1 MARTAHLIA
10 FALLLLTV
18 SSAQAKKVW
27 STKAEKGFLDDVMA
41 FGGEND
47 ARFAFIA
54 TDAAQ
59 LLTIRVLKTN
69 GFVKEAEVK
78 VEPPTVVPKQ
88 LAFTPDTTKIVL
100 VYSDGSTGQ
109 QGAFLYELPSGALLK
124 KIGPATAATLTIHK
138 GEQAVSLVSTRT
150 DAKNATTHQVQ
161 AFRTVDFKKLG
172 AGTVAIGPD
181 QTLKQP
187 PVRLL
192 YFEPGHLHLLGMMK
206 GKYDKK
212 RDLRLPERAV
222 RWSVLARKEVWSAE
236 PKDVLIWVKA
246 TNLRPNHPG
255 QLRFV
260 QVSDDLKKLQTVDG
274 DNELGSVSLPIP
286 WKLYEPKS
294 LEQAE
299 SWDGKSLWF
308 SMTID
313 PVNVDA
319 VRRKKADK
327 ERVDLYR
334 LDPGQKA
341 APLGSV
347 LTDKRKFRWT
357 VGGGARYFAY
367 LRKLKGFGRGGSELE
382 VHELG
387 R

>member
-1 MARTAHLIA
+1 MAQIA
-10 FALLLLTV
+10 PILALAFVLCAPLH
-18 SSAQAKKVW
+18 ANAKKAW
-27 STKAEKGFLDDVMA
+27 STKADKGFIDDAMA

-59 LLTIRVLKTN
+59 LLTIQVMKTA
-69 GFVKEAEVK
+69 GFTKEAEVK
-78 VEPPTVVPKQ
+78 VEPPNVVPKAM
-88 LAFTPDTTKIVL
+88 AFVG
-100 VYSDGSTGQ
+100 DGSKLVLLYQDGGSGQ
-109 QGAFLYELPSGALLK
+109 QGALLYELPSGKLLRK
-124 KIGPATAATLTIHK
+124 TPTAGTATLTVLK
-138 GEQAVSLVSTRT
+138 NEAVVSLVSSRT
-150 DAKNATTHQVQ
+150 DAKNATTHSVQ
-161 AFRTVDFKKLG
+161 AFRAADLKKVG
-172 AGTVAIGPD
+172 AGTVAIGAD

-187 PVRLL
+187 PLRLL
-192 YFEPGHLHLLGMMK
+192 YFEPGHLSLVGMMK

-222 RWSVLARKEVWSAE
+222 RWSVLTRKELWSAE
-236 PKDVLIWVKA
+236 PKEVLLWVKA
-246 TNLRPNHPG
+246 TNMRPNHPG
-255 QLRFV
+255 QLRFL
-260 QVSDDLKKLQTVDG
+260 QVSDDLKTLQTVDG
-274 DNELGSVSLPIP
+274 DNELGQVSLPVP

-299 SWDGKSLWF
+299 SWDGKTLWF

-313 PVNVDA
+313 PVNADA

-334 LDPGQKA
+334 LDPGPKA
-341 APLGSV
+341 VPLGQV

-357 VGGGARYFAY
+357 VGGARFFAY

-382 VHELG
+382 VHEIG